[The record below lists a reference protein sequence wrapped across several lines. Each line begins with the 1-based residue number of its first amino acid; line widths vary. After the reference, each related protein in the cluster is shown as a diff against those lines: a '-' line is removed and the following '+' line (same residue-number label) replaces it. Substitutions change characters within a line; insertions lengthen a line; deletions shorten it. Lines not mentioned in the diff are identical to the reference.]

1 MAPTPGA
8 VERAQIVSSLID
20 LGNII
25 WADLLRKVLES
36 SLNTMVV
43 SHIVFAHS
51 LVVSTLGKSMNKAE
65 LVNVVAKATG
75 QSKLSVQNT
84 VASLLHS
91 LTAALAKG
99 ERVTLVGF
107 GTFERRQR
115 QARFG
120 VNPQNPKQ
128 KLKIEAAKVPVFRAG
143 QELKDITD
151 GKAKMPAMP
160 KSVAA
165 VEPKKEA
172 KKEAK
177 PAAKKAAAKPA
188 KKAAAKKSAAKKPVA
203 KKAAAKPAKKAV
215 AKKAVAKKPVAKKKK
230 R

>member
-1 MAPTPGA
+1 MAMAPTPGA

-128 KLKIEAAKVPVFRAG
+128 KLKIGAAKVPVFRAG

-165 VEPKKEA
+165 PEA